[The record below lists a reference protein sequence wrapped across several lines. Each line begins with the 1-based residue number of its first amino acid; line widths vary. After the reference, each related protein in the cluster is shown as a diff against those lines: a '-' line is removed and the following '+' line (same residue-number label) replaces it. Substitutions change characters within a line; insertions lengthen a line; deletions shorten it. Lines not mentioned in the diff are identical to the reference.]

1 MGNNHL
7 SINYCLL
14 FEWKGGRSLK
24 EMLLDL
30 DTSFLYDVYGIDV
43 ENEQYVLLLVVGFGS

>member
-1 MGNNHL
+1 
-7 SINYCLL
+7 
-14 FEWKGGRSLK
+14 LK
-24 EMLLDL
+24 EMLDL